1 MVGEA
6 LSSGTFE
13 RRALQGKVLSGKR
26 APEKRQH
33 LKGGGAQSRVQDEVR
48 VNLFD
53 SHFRDIAVAP
63 GASSN
68 VIKDSKVAQK
78 SELRRHQDIIAD
90 KDVIIAKLLQE

>member
-1 MVGEA
+1 MVGEEA

-13 RRALQGKVLSGKR
+13 RRALQGKVISGKR
-26 APEKRQH
+26 APEKKQH
-33 LKGGGAQSRVQDEVR
+33 LKGAGTQSRVQDEVR

-68 VIKDSKVAQK
+68 VIKDTKVAQ
-78 SELRRHQDIIAD
+78 SELRRQQDIIAD